1 MPSRTSILETLP
13 KIVNSSPKLTPK
25 STIGVFENIIFQIR
39 NFGTYHP
46 FLTVGIL
53 IMAIAA
59 LVVTVKNG
67 MQKGFGRSA
76 SGFFRLDGKEG
87 LLGNTGS
94 AKAD

>member
-13 KIVNSSPKLTPK
+13 KIVNSPPKLKPK

-46 FLTVGIL
+46 VLTVGIL
-53 IMAIAA
+53 VIATAA
-59 LVVTVKNG
+59 LVSILKNG
-67 MQKGFGRSA
+67 KRKGFGGA
-76 SGFFRLDGKEG
+76 SGGFFHLDGKEG
-87 LLGNTGS
+87 LLGSGNG